1 MSPRKPKSPPPPP
14 HVFRAFWPVVGEPV
28 HTTKDLDELLAS
40 AAQDLPAVAL
50 RHRTTITGNG
60 RGYLAPG
67 RNFPGACG
75 AMQVL
80 VIEAPAVAMPP
91 RPYHH

>member
-1 MSPRKPKSPPPPP
+1 MSPRKKPAPPPT

-28 HTTKDLDELLAS
+28 HTTKDLDELLTN
-40 AAQDLPAVAL
+40 AAQDLRAVAL
-50 RHRTTITGNG
+50 RHRATITGPG
-60 RGYLAPG
+60 KGYLARG
-67 RNFPGACG
+67 RDFPGACG
-75 AMQVL
+75 AMQVI